1 MTPGEDNSDA
11 STGKPSMAKE
21 EADPAAATHRK
32 VVAILESG
40 RESWWQAE
48 RIVGWLCGYEHIAGQ
63 KQDAGDD
70 RPFDLRSPDD
80 LIRIDVKTQQG
91 NELDVKKEKPGKQFA
106 AWNGTD
112 RRFIPVQVVL
122 DNLSEGWYLVPG
134 IPLRTAEVVLDP
146 LVKAFDAREPTGP
159 FLIGRCQLQE
169 LKSRERFDLM
179 VTKLQEALKVVEAH
193 RDAIQD
199 AVDEEHLRYVAS
211 VAEDTLEDTRLMAA
225 ILGKVAQSDE
235 AMSKLAQSDEAMSK
249 LAQSEEAL
257 ATLMKT
263 AKKDPQMRA
272 KLLALLSEPEAGD
285 PSP

>member
-1 MTPGEDNSDA
+1 
-11 STGKPSMAKE
+11 
-21 EADPAAATHRK
+21 
-32 VVAILESG
+32 
-40 RESWWQAE
+40 
-48 RIVGWLCGYEHIAGQ
+48 
-63 KQDAGDD
+63 
-70 RPFDLRSPDD
+70 
-80 LIRIDVKTQQG
+80 
-91 NELDVKKEKPGKQFA
+91 
-106 AWNGTD
+106 
-112 RRFIPVQVVL
+112 
-122 DNLSEGWYLVPG
+122 
-134 IPLRTAEVVLDP
+134 
-146 LVKAFDAREPTGP
+146 
-159 FLIGRCQLQE
+159 LQE